1 MSKTKIKQSIRQES
15 DSDRLILSSQSES
28 PIFTAHFR
36 PRHINSLKQ
45 VHFQHLDRCLIPFLS
60 LSGCAPSDSMVLVV
74 EGGVKGCNSLF
85 PARHRRRRE
94 CRQHQRASV
103 ARTGMKF
110 RQFKPALCEEILA
123 EVDSMGFTHMTPV
136 QAATLPLFLSNKDV
150 CVDACTGS
158 GKTLAFVL
166 PIVQILKSKMADGA
180 LKAPRDDI
188 TKLVSLIISP
198 TRELARQIYECA
210 CTFFAKALPKV
221 KVLLFVGGTS
231 VDEDLKLIRSAAGKC
246 SVVIGTPGRTEDL
259 LNRCIGSTVETRDFE
274 ILILDEADTLLDMG
288 FEVSINKILEHLPK
302 QRRTG
307 LFSATQTQEVK
318 ALARAGLRNPATI
331 SVQVANN
338 TQITPSTLKNFYALV
353 GHEQRLS
360 ALHHFL
366 KSKKEQKLIVFFSTC
381 SAVDF
386 FSRVL
391 EHFHEND
398 AEDFPIVA
406 LHGKMPQKKRTA
418 NYDRFVA
425 LKAGLLVC
433 TDVVARGIDLPDVD
447 WIIQYDPP
455 QDPNFFVHRVG
466 RTARAGRT
474 GSAISFLSS
483 NEDAYVNF
491 LKIRKV
497 PCEEMKLP
505 LDEIEDMLPKVKE
518 LILSDRDILEKGT
531 KAYISFVRSYKEHQ
545 CQFIFRFKELDL
557 GAVARGFALFKLPK
571 INELRNVRISFQ
583 NAEIK
588 TKDIK
593 FKDKVREK
601 ERQKKLLEIAAAKE
615 KQEKVDADALEKKR
629 KRDEALDNDD
639 DDLLG
644 KKKQGPRRRE
654 KKKGLHQQIVEEWD
668 ELAEEEK
675 LYKKLKRGKIT
686 EEEYEKALLG
696 KGGLSDEEDGDGD
709 AAGSDDDD
717 DAAKKQK
724 KPKWKVAEEK
734 MKERFKKKEK
744 MVQKTGEQK
753 REAAKRE
760 EKIRA
765 RKKAQ
770 HVQRQQQKMQRRGRQ

>member
-1 MSKTKIKQSIRQES
+1 
-15 DSDRLILSSQSES
+15 
-28 PIFTAHFR
+28 
-36 PRHINSLKQ
+36 
-45 VHFQHLDRCLIPFLS
+45 
-60 LSGCAPSDSMVLVV
+60 
-74 EGGVKGCNSLF
+74 
-85 PARHRRRRE
+85 
-94 CRQHQRASV
+94 
-103 ARTGMKF
+103 MKF
-110 RQFKPALCEEILA
+110 REFKPALCEEILA

-166 PIVQILKSKMADGA
+166 PIVQILKTRTADNT

-259 LNRCIGSTVETRDFE
+259 MNRCIGSTVETRDFE

-353 GHEQRLS
+353 SHEQRLS

-366 KSKKEQKLIVFFSTC
+366 QSKKTQKMIVFFSTC

-391 EHFHEND
+391 EHFYEKD
-398 AEDFPIVA
+398 ADEFPIVA
-406 LHGKMPQKKRTA
+406 LHGKMPQKKRTT

-425 LKAGLLVC
+425 LKSGILVC

-474 GSAISFLSS
+474 GSAISFLSA

-505 LDEIEDMLPKVKE
+505 LDEIEDVLPKVKE

-571 INELRNVRISFQ
+571 INELRNVRINFQ
-583 NAEIK
+583 NEEIK

-593 FKDKVREK
+593 YKDKVREK
-601 ERQKKLLEIAAAKE
+601 ERQKKLAEIEAEKE
-615 KQEKVDADALEKKR
+615 KQEKVDADAREQKR
-629 KRDEALDNDD
+629 KRAEELNNDD
-639 DDLLG
+639 DDLVGG

-696 KGGLSDEEDGDGD
+696 KGEASDADGGADSDDEEG
-709 AAGSDDDD
+709 AT
-717 DAAKKQK
+717 KQK
-724 KPKWKVAEEK
+724 KPKWKIAEEK

-753 REAAKRE
+753 RQAAKRE

-770 HVQRQQQKMQRRGRQ
+770 HVQRQQQRMQRRGRA

>member
-1 MSKTKIKQSIRQES
+1 
-15 DSDRLILSSQSES
+15 
-28 PIFTAHFR
+28 
-36 PRHINSLKQ
+36 
-45 VHFQHLDRCLIPFLS
+45 
-60 LSGCAPSDSMVLVV
+60 
-74 EGGVKGCNSLF
+74 
-85 PARHRRRRE
+85 
-94 CRQHQRASV
+94 
-103 ARTGMKF
+103 MKF
-110 RQFKPALCEEILA
+110 REFKPPLCEEVLA
-123 EVDSMGFTHMTPV
+123 EIDAMGFTHMTPV

-166 PIVQILKSKMADGA
+166 PIVQLLRNKIADGT
-180 LKAPRDDI
+180 LSAPRDDI

-198 TRELARQIYECA
+198 TRELARQIFECA
-210 CTFFAKALPKV
+210 TTFFAKALPKV

-231 VDEDLKLIRSAAGKC
+231 VDDDLKLIRSAAGKR

-259 LNRCIGSTVETRDFE
+259 LNRCIGSSVETRDFE
-274 ILILDEADTLLDMG
+274 VLILDEADTLLDMG
-288 FEVSINKILEHLPK
+288 FEVSINKILGHLPK

-338 TQITPSTLKNFYALV
+338 TQVTPTTLDNYYAIV

-360 ALHHFL
+360 ALHHFVQ
-366 KSKKEQKLIVFFSTC
+366 SKRGQKLIVFFSTC

-391 EHFHEND
+391 EHLHD
-398 AEDFPIVA
+398 GDDTSVPVIA

-418 NYDRFVA
+418 NYDRFVG
-425 LKAGLLVC
+425 LSSGLLVC

-466 RTARAGRT
+466 RTARAGRS
-474 GSAISFLSS
+474 GSALSFLSS

-497 PCEEMKLP
+497 PCTEMALP
-505 LDEIEDMLPKVKE
+505 LETIEDVLPRVKA
-518 LILSDRDILEKGT
+518 LVLSDRDVLEKGT

-557 GAVARGFALFKLPK
+557 GAVARGFALLKLPK
-571 INELRNVRISFQ
+571 INELRNVRIKFE
-583 NAEIK
+583 NADVR

-593 FKDKVREK
+593 YKDKVREK
-601 ERQKKLLEIAAAKE
+601 DRQKKLVEIEAEKAKRE
-615 KQEKVDADALEKKR
+615 LADAAEAEKKR
-629 KRDEALDNDD
+629 KRAFSSANDNEDD
-639 DDLLG
+639 DDEDLVTG

-686 EEEYEKALLG
+686 EAEYEKALLG
-696 KGGLSDEEDGDGD
+696 KGAD
-709 AAGSDDDD
+709 SDDDD
-717 DAAKKQK
+717 GNGDDDDDDDEQPKAK

-734 MKERFKKKEK
+734 LKERFKKKEK
-744 MVQKTGEQK
+744 MVQKTGAQK
-753 REAAKRE
+753 REAQKRE
-760 EKIRA
+760 QKIRL

-770 HVQRQQQKMQRRGRQ
+770 HVQRQQQKMQRRRV

>member
-1 MSKTKIKQSIRQES
+1 
-15 DSDRLILSSQSES
+15 
-28 PIFTAHFR
+28 
-36 PRHINSLKQ
+36 
-45 VHFQHLDRCLIPFLS
+45 
-60 LSGCAPSDSMVLVV
+60 
-74 EGGVKGCNSLF
+74 
-85 PARHRRRRE
+85 
-94 CRQHQRASV
+94 
-103 ARTGMKF
+103 MKF
-110 RQFKPALCEEILA
+110 REFKPPLCEEILE
-123 EVDSMGFTHMTPV
+123 EVDSMGFTFMTPV
-136 QAATLPLFLSNKDV
+136 QAATLPLFLGNKDV

-166 PIVQILKSKMADGA
+166 PIVQILRTKMADGT

-198 TRELARQIYECA
+198 TRELARQIFECA

-231 VDEDLKLIRSAAGKC
+231 VDEDLKLIRNSAGKC

-288 FEVSINKILEHLPK
+288 FEVSINKILGHLPK

-338 TQITPSTLKNFYALV
+338 TQVIPTTLHNYYSIV

-366 KSKKEQKLIVFFSTC
+366 LSKKAQKLIVFFSTC

-391 EHFHEND
+391 EHFYE
-398 AEDFPIVA
+398 EDGESFPVIA
-406 LHGKMPQKKRTA
+406 LHGKMPQKKRTF
-418 NYDRFVA
+418 NYDGFVA
-425 LKAGLLVC
+425 LKSGLLVC

-466 RTARAGRT
+466 RTARAGRS

-497 PCEEMKLP
+497 PCEEMPLP
-505 LDEIEDMLPKVKE
+505 LDEIEDVLPKVKE

-531 KAYISFVRSYKEHQ
+531 KAFISFVRSYKEHQ

-571 INELRNVRISFQ
+571 INELRNVRIKFQ

-601 ERQKKLLEIAAAKE
+601 ERQKKLVEIAVEKE
-615 KQEKVDADALEKKR
+615 KREKADADALEKKR
-629 KRDEALDNDD
+629 KRAFTADDDDDD

-668 ELAEEEK
+668 ELAEEEM
-675 LYKKLKRGKIT
+675 LYKKMKRGKISQ
-686 EEEYEKALLG
+686 EEYEKALLG
-696 KGGLSDEEDGDGD
+696 KGGQSDDEDGG
-709 AAGSDDDD
+709 GGGDDD
-717 DAAKKQK
+717 DADSDEEGGKSKAK
-724 KPKWKVAEEK
+724 KPKWKLSEEK
-734 MKERFKKKEK
+734 LKERFKKKEK
-744 MVQKTGEQK
+744 MVQKTGTQK
-753 REAAKRE
+753 KEAQKRE
-760 EKIRA
+760 EKIRQ
-765 RKKAQ
+765 RKKSQ
-770 HVQRQQQKMQRRGRQ
+770 HLQRQQQKMQRRRP

>member
-1 MSKTKIKQSIRQES
+1 
-15 DSDRLILSSQSES
+15 
-28 PIFTAHFR
+28 
-36 PRHINSLKQ
+36 
-45 VHFQHLDRCLIPFLS
+45 
-60 LSGCAPSDSMVLVV
+60 
-74 EGGVKGCNSLF
+74 
-85 PARHRRRRE
+85 
-94 CRQHQRASV
+94 
-103 ARTGMKF
+103 MKF
-110 RQFKPALCEEILA
+110 REFKPPLCEEILE
-123 EVDSMGFTHMTPV
+123 EVDSMGFTFMTPV
-136 QAATLPLFLSNKDV
+136 QAATLPLFLGNKDV

-166 PIVQILKSKMADGA
+166 PIVQILRTKMADGT

-188 TKLVSLIISP
+188 TKLVSLVISP
-198 TRELARQIYECA
+198 TRELARQIFECA

-231 VDEDLKLIRSAAGKC
+231 VDEDLKLIRSGAGKC

-288 FEVSINKILEHLPK
+288 FEVSINKILGHLPK

-338 TQITPSTLKNFYALV
+338 TQVIPTTLHNYYSLV

-366 KSKKEQKLIVFFSTC
+366 KSKKQQKLIVFFSTC

-391 EHFHEND
+391 EHFYES
-398 AEDFPIVA
+398 EGESFPVIA
-406 LHGKMPQKKRTA
+406 LHGKMPQKKRTS
-418 NYDRFVA
+418 NYDGFVA
-425 LKAGLLVC
+425 LKSGLLVC

-466 RTARAGRT
+466 RTARAGRS

-497 PCEEMKLP
+497 PCEEMPLP

-571 INELRNVRISFQ
+571 INELRNVRIKFQ

-601 ERQKKLLEIAAAKE
+601 DRQKKLVEIAAEKE
-615 KQEKVDADALEKKR
+615 KREKADADALEKKR
-629 KRDEALDNDD
+629 KRAFTADDDDD

-668 ELAEEEK
+668 ELAEEEM
-675 LYKKLKRGKIT
+675 LYKKMKRGKISQ
-686 EEEYEKALLG
+686 EEYEKALLG
-696 KGGLSDEEDGDGD
+696 KGGASDDEDGAGD
-709 AAGSDDDD
+709 DDADSDDDGKPK
-717 DAAKKQK
+717 AK
-724 KPKWKVAEEK
+724 KPKWKLSEEK
-734 MKERFKKKEK
+734 LKERFKKKEK
-744 MVQKTGEQK
+744 MVQKTGTQK
-753 REAAKRE
+753 KEAQKRE
-760 EKIRA
+760 EKIRL
-765 RKKAQ
+765 RKKSQ
-770 HVQRQQQKMQRRGRQ
+770 HLQRQQQKMQRRRP

>member
-1 MSKTKIKQSIRQES
+1 
-15 DSDRLILSSQSES
+15 
-28 PIFTAHFR
+28 
-36 PRHINSLKQ
+36 
-45 VHFQHLDRCLIPFLS
+45 
-60 LSGCAPSDSMVLVV
+60 
-74 EGGVKGCNSLF
+74 
-85 PARHRRRRE
+85 
-94 CRQHQRASV
+94 
-103 ARTGMKF
+103 MKF
-110 RQFKPALCEEILA
+110 REFKPALCEEILA
-123 EVDSMGFTHMTPV
+123 EVDTMGFTHMTPV

-166 PIVQILKSKMADGA
+166 PIIQILKTRMADNT

-259 LNRCIGSTVETRDFE
+259 MNRCIGSTVETRDFE

-353 GHEQRLS
+353 SHEQRLS
-360 ALHHFL
+360 ALYHFL
-366 KSKKEQKLIVFFSTC
+366 QSKKTQKMIVFFSTC

-391 EHFHEND
+391 EHFYEKEAD
-398 AEDFPIVA
+398 EFPIVA
-406 LHGKMPQKKRTA
+406 LHGKMPQKKRTT

-425 LKAGLLVC
+425 LKSGILVC

-474 GSAISFLSS
+474 GSAISFLSA

-571 INELRNVRISFQ
+571 INELRNVRINFQ
-583 NAEIK
+583 NEEIK

-593 FKDKVREK
+593 YKDKVREK
-601 ERQKKLLEIAAAKE
+601 ERQKKLVEIEAEKE
-615 KQEKVDADALEKKR
+615 RQEKIDADAREKKR
-629 KRDEALDNDD
+629 KRAEELNDD
-639 DDLLG
+639 DDLVGG

-696 KGGLSDEEDGDGD
+696 KGEASDV
-709 AAGSDDDD
+709 DD
-717 DAAKKQK
+717 DADSDDEEGATKQK
-724 KPKWKVAEEK
+724 KPKWKIAEEK
-734 MKERFKKKEK
+734 MKERFKKKEM

-753 REAAKRE
+753 RQAAKRE

-770 HVQRQQQKMQRRGRQ
+770 HVQRQQQRMQRRGRA

>member
-1 MSKTKIKQSIRQES
+1 
-15 DSDRLILSSQSES
+15 
-28 PIFTAHFR
+28 
-36 PRHINSLKQ
+36 
-45 VHFQHLDRCLIPFLS
+45 
-60 LSGCAPSDSMVLVV
+60 
-74 EGGVKGCNSLF
+74 
-85 PARHRRRRE
+85 
-94 CRQHQRASV
+94 
-103 ARTGMKF
+103 MKF
-110 RQFKPALCEEILA
+110 REFKPALCEEILA

-166 PIVQILKSKMADGA
+166 PIVQILKTRMADNT

-231 VDEDLKLIRSAAGKC
+231 VDEDLKLVRSAAGKC
-246 SVVIGTPGRTEDL
+246 SVVVGTPGRTEDL
-259 LNRCIGSTVETRDFE
+259 MNRCIGSTVEARDFE

-353 GHEQRLS
+353 SHEQRLS

-366 KSKKEQKLIVFFSTC
+366 QSKKTQKMIVFFSTC

-391 EHFHEND
+391 EHFYEKD
-398 AEDFPIVA
+398 TDEFPIVA
-406 LHGKMPQKKRTA
+406 LHGKMPQKKRTT

-425 LKAGLLVC
+425 LKSGILVC

-466 RTARAGRT
+466 RTARAGRM
-474 GSAISFLSS
+474 GSAISFLSA

-497 PCEEMKLP
+497 PCEEMKLA
-505 LDEIEDMLPKVKE
+505 LDKIEDVLPKVKE

-571 INELRNVRISFQ
+571 INELRNVRINFQ
-583 NAEIK
+583 NEEIK

-593 FKDKVREK
+593 YKDKVREK
-601 ERQKKLLEIAAAKE
+601 ERQKKLAEIEAEKE
-615 KQEKVDADALEKKR
+615 KQEKLDADAREKKR
-629 KRDEALDNDD
+629 KRAEELNNDNDD
-639 DDLLG
+639 LVGG
-644 KKKQGPRRRE
+644 KEKHGPRRRE

-696 KGGLSDEEDGDGD
+696 KGEASDADSGADSDDEEG
-709 AAGSDDDD
+709 AT
-717 DAAKKQK
+717 KQK
-724 KPKWKVAEEK
+724 KPKWKIAEEK

-753 REAAKRE
+753 RQAAKRE

-770 HVQRQQQKMQRRGRQ
+770 HVQRQQQRMQRRGRA

>member
-1 MSKTKIKQSIRQES
+1 MR
-15 DSDRLILSSQSES
+15 
-28 PIFTAHFR
+28 FR
-36 PRHINSLKQ
+36 
-45 VHFQHLDRCLIPFLS
+45 D
-60 LSGCAPSDSMVLVV
+60 
-74 EGGVKGCNSLF
+74 
-85 PARHRRRRE
+85 
-94 CRQHQRASV
+94 
-103 ARTGMKF
+103 
-110 RQFKPALCEEILA
+110 FKPALCEEVLQ
-123 EVDSMGFTHMTPV
+123 EVDAMGFTHMTPV

-166 PIVQILKSKMADGA
+166 PIVQLLRAKMADGT
-180 LKAPRDDI
+180 LRAPRDGV
-188 TKLVSLIISP
+188 TKLAALVISP
-198 TRELARQIYECA
+198 TRELARQIHECA
-210 CTFFAKALPKV
+210 VTFLAKALPQV
-221 KVLLFVGGTS
+221 RPLLFVGGTS
-231 VDEDLKLIRSAAGKC
+231 VEEDLKLVRSAAGKC

-259 LNRCIGSTVETRDFE
+259 LNRCVGSLVETRDFE
-274 ILILDEADTLLDMG
+274 VLILDEADTLLDMG
-288 FEVSINKILEHLPK
+288 FEVSINKILAHLPK

-338 TQITPSTLKNFYALV
+338 TQVIPTTLQNYYAIV

-366 KSKKEQKLIVFFSTC
+366 RSKQDQKLIVFFSTC

-391 EHFHEND
+391 EHLHED
-398 AEDFPIVA
+398 AAQDFPVIA
-406 LHGKMPQKKRTA
+406 LHGKMPQKKRTT

-425 LKAGLLVC
+425 LKSGLLVC

-466 RTARAGRT
+466 RTARAGRS

-497 PCEEMKLP
+497 PCEEMALP
-505 LDEIEDMLPKVKE
+505 LDEIEDVLPRVKA
-518 LILSDRDILEKGT
+518 LVLGDRDVLEKGT

-557 GAVARGFALFKLPK
+557 GAVARGFALLKLPK
-571 INELRNVRISFQ
+571 INELRNVRISFEK
-583 NAEIK
+583 ADVS
-588 TKDIK
+588 TKEIK
-593 FKDKVREK
+593 FKDKAREK
-601 ERQKKLLEIAAAKE
+601 ERQKKLAEIAAEKAKRE
-615 KQEKVDADALEKKR
+615 KADADALEKKR
-629 KRDEALDNDD
+629 KRDDDDD

-644 KKKQGPRRRE
+644 KKKQAPRRRE

-686 EEEYEKALLG
+686 EDEYEKALLG
-696 KGGLSDEEDGDGD
+696 KAGGD
-709 AAGSDDDD
+709 SDDDGGDADGD
-717 DAAKKQK
+717 DSDGEAKRK
-724 KPKWKVAEEK
+724 KPKWKLAEEK
-734 MKERFKKKEK
+734 LKERFKKKDK
-744 MVQKTGEQK
+744 MVQKTGAQK
-753 REAAKRE
+753 REAQKRE
-760 EKIRA
+760 EKIRQ

-770 HVQRQQQKMQRRGRQ
+770 HVQRQQKKMQRRRP